1 MGVFTL
7 QNRQIQNA
15 NRIAL
20 VQVSG
25 CLFSPSRNLCLAD
38 EMISWAGNKMS
49 YPFRRN
55 LGPWIVP
62 SKFHRDVNQRHAT
75 RHNACDKRGV

>member
-15 NRIAL
+15 NRIGSSER
-20 VQVSG
+20 VS
-25 CLFSPSRNLCLAD
+25 FSPSRNLCLAD
-38 EMISWAGNKMS
+38 EMISWAGDKMS

-55 LGPWIVP
+55 LGPWIFP